1 MDGEGGA
8 AYPPAMGT
16 RVPVEKATA
25 AVARACGDAENGDEL
40 LEAVASEVGKAV
52 PFDGSLWLG
61 VDPATLLGTSP
72 GRATGID
79 GSHCSPFWDREFHV
93 QDVLLFRD
101 LARHPVSVGTLRTAT
116 DDQPARSA
124 RYREFLAP
132 QNYDDELRA
141 VFRTGD
147 SAWGLLGL
155 FREKGRPA
163 FDASDVAFV
172 SAVSELI
179 ATALRAYVVAATPW
193 LTSPATPGMLLFA
206 DDDRLVSSN
215 PEALQWLEELRPLS
229 GRDGSWVLRLNEGR
243 PFDIDIPTSLVA
255 LVARAK
261 AVADGLERGP
271 ARLRLR
277 GRNGRWLVLHASC
290 LDGAPG
296 ARTVAVMIEPAKSAE
311 IAPII
316 IEAYALTPRER
327 DVVRA
332 IARGLSTAEIAA
344 ELYLSSHTVRD
355 YIKSVFEKIGVSSR
369 GELVAKLFAEHYA
382 DALHASFK
390 HAD

>member
-1 MDGEGGA
+1 MA
-8 AYPPAMGT
+8 T
-16 RVPVEKATA
+16 RMPVERATA
-25 AVARACGDAENGDEL
+25 AVERACRDAGDGDEL
-40 LEAVASEVGKAV
+40 LEAVAAEVGQAV

-61 VDPATLLGTSP
+61 VDPATLLGTAP

-79 GSHCSPFWDREFHV
+79 GTHCSAFWDREFHV
-93 QDVLLFRD
+93 QDVALYRD
-101 LARHPVSVGTLRTAT
+101 LARQPVPVATLRTAT

-124 RYREFLAP
+124 RYREFMVP

-147 SAWGLLGL
+147 STWGFVGL
-155 FREKGRPA
+155 YRGKGRPA
-163 FDASDVAFV
+163 FDSYDVALV
-172 SAVSELI
+172 SAVSALI
-179 ATALRAYVVAATPW
+179 ATALRAYVLAAAPW
-193 LTSPATPGMLLFA
+193 IGAPATPGMLLFA
-206 DDDRLVSSN
+206 GDRLVSSN
-215 PEALQWLEELRPLS
+215 REALQWLEELRPLS
-229 GRDGSWVLRLNEGR
+229 GRDRTWVTRLNEGG
-243 PFDIDIPTSLVA
+243 PFSTDVPTSLVA
-255 LVARAK
+255 LIARAK

-290 LDGAPG
+290 LDGAAG
-296 ARTVAVMIEPAKSAE
+296 DRTVAVMIEPAKSAE

-316 IEAYALTPRER
+316 IEAYALTARER

-355 YIKSVFEKIGVSSR
+355 YVKSVFEKTGVSSR

-382 DALHASFK
+382 DTLHAGFK
-390 HAD
+390 HAG